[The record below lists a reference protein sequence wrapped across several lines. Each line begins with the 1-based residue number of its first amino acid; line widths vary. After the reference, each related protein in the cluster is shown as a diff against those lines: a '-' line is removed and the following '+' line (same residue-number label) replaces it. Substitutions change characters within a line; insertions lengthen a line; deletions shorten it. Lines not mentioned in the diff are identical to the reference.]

1 MKGEWLF
8 RSEGNNLLR
17 CDCKIVIVK
26 RFCDPSIG
34 WSMLFSFMSLHS
46 ALNFIYCFY
55 LFIIIIGKEVI
66 PEINVL
72 TTAFGQEVIHWE
84 LTAGLCLVKIIP
96 FHFTVYW
103 IHKLY
108 HHVFYTSF
116 LFY

>member
-46 ALNFIYCFY
+46 FSNLLNIIHGITVHIFSIRILFFREFY
-55 LFIIIIGKEVI
+55 NYKCDENKEI
-66 PEINVL
+66 EKKSIRD
-72 TTAFGQEVIHWE
+72 I
-84 LTAGLCLVKIIP
+84 
-96 FHFTVYW
+96 
-103 IHKLY
+103 IHKI
-108 HHVFYTSF
+108 S
-116 LFY
+116 